1 MKVRITP
8 SSITVLG
15 DPEVRISG
23 EITDVELKL
32 HSGRKLTLSMREGV
46 SVEGTEIKRDS
57 VLHTR

>member
-23 EITDVELKL
+23 EITDVELKPL
-32 HSGRKLTLSMREGV
+32 SGRVLTVSMRTGIPLE
-46 SVEGTEIKRDS
+46 ETEIKRDS
-57 VLHTR
+57 MLHTR